1 MNSPAYHNEIM
12 PLKSVMDP
20 DLPLWVIGTR
30 IDIGTGHGSS
40 HDAPNRYT
48 KRCSIPD
55 RDAGRECD
63 PEICFC
69 SIDSN
74 QDISW

>member
-1 MNSPAYHNEIM
+1 
-12 PLKSVMDP
+12 MDP
-20 DLPLWVIGTR
+20 DFLLLVIGTR

-40 HDAPNRYT
+40 DDVVKRYT

-63 PEICFC
+63 PEICFYN
-69 SIDSN
+69 IDSN
-74 QDISW
+74 EVIS